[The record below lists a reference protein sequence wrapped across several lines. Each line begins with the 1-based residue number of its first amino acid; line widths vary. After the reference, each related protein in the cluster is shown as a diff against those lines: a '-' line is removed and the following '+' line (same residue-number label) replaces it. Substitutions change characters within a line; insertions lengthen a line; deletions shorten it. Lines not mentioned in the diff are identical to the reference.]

1 MYTPKG
7 PVFFLIETAGGT
19 VAVNLG
25 GLEIS
30 LALLSIF
37 LRVSVTG
44 LSTLS
49 LLGYGTVEA
58 THAISTG
65 SCNMMINPEI
75 QGLTILPLQKKIKH
89 SRHICSSTPIGHSK
103 PNTPP
108 LGNSSSIPAVPALRF
123 GLSLLTLILQSSLS
137 PCPVV
142 WPFFST
148 HCPKVWAHGLNAQ

>member
-44 LSTLS
+44 PSTLS

-65 SCNMMINPEI
+65 SCNMIINPEI
-75 QGLTILPLQKKIKH
+75 QGLTILPLQKKK
-89 SRHICSSTPIGHSK
+89 
-103 PNTPP
+103 
-108 LGNSSSIPAVPALRF
+108 
-123 GLSLLTLILQSSLS
+123 
-137 PCPVV
+137 
-142 WPFFST
+142 
-148 HCPKVWAHGLNAQ
+148 